1 MNKMGITKYTPGNDL
16 TSSSIESN
24 PSWAKGLREPSEVV
38 ISEHY
43 EYPRERDL
51 RDTHQLWRSSPF
63 LVARHISPWE
73 SGDYEDSIGSET

>member
-1 MNKMGITKYTPGNDL
+1 MGITKYTPGNGL

-38 ISEHY
+38 TSEHY
-43 EYPRERDL
+43 EYPRERD
-51 RDTHQLWRSSPF
+51 THWLWRNSPF
-63 LVARHISPWE
+63 LVARHVSPWE